1 MGMLKTIDEVKN
13 LEIEAGVVVNGID
26 NPNMMSVDST
36 EPVETKADELVKTKE
51 EEEKE
56 AEKEVVEK
64 KEEKK
69 VEPEKKVEENK
80 EKEEKE
86 KKEKEDED
94 KKKKDESASKP
105 GQKVEPT
112 DSKNVQKRIGALTKR
127 LRTAERERDFAV
139 DKNLESEAKVKE
151 LSSKVPDKEKPQKTD
166 FEEED
171 EYIEALTDWKIDK
184 KFKDSQVAV
193 TKEIKDKGEKQ
204 GALDIYDGLDTVMES
219 GREKYKDFND
229 VVLNEDLI
237 ISPEL
242 TKIVLDTDVAEDIMY
257 YLASNPDE
265 SERISKLSTIKAAK
279 EIWDIE
285 GGLSEKPKAKE
296 EEKKVKKVTKAPE
309 PITTVKTDG
318 VIEKDPLNMNP
329 KEYRAW
335 RESKSK

>member
-56 AEKEVVEK
+56 AEKVEKKVEKVVESEK
-64 KEEKK
+64 KEEG
-69 VEPEKKVEENK
+69 E
-80 EKEEKE
+80 E
-86 KKEKEDED
+86 KKEEEEKKDEKKEE
-94 KKKKDESASKP
+94 KKDESASKS

-139 DKNLESEAKVKE
+139 GKNLESEAKVKE

-309 PITTVKTDG
+309 PISTVKTDG
-318 VIEKDPLNMNP
+318 VIEKDPLDMNP

>member
-56 AEKEVVEK
+56 AEKVEKKVEKVVESEK
-64 KEEKK
+64 KEEG
-69 VEPEKKVEENK
+69 E
-80 EKEEKE
+80 E
-86 KKEKEDED
+86 KKEEEEKKDEKKEE
-94 KKKKDESASKP
+94 KKDESASKS

-309 PITTVKTDG
+309 PISTVKTDG
-318 VIEKDPLNMNP
+318 VIEKDPLDMNP